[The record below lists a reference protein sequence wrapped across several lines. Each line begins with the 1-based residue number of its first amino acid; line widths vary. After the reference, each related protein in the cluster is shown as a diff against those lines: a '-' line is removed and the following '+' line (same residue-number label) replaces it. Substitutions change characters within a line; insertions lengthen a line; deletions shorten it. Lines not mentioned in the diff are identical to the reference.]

1 MTDVISDDDLADLL
15 GDFYDCP
22 VERAAVE
29 RVAPAAPAAPAAA
42 ATPARGKFYRRER
55 VDLEA
60 FRICVDNARAIF
72 EAPAPRGCGGSFT
85 IENGDGSRSTSSS
98 FECFLEII
106 VQFYQS
112 KLHNEHVIY
121 DYAAGRT
128 DGRLYGP
135 YSLQNCQRKLRHAIG
150 GGLYWDV
157 DQVNSHPTIFAA
169 ICLRKQIAA
178 PTLALYVADR
188 ASCIQRWTGVTY
200 EMPKGKRT
208 VKHTLETREDVKNF
222 VIALLYGRAS
232 IATAISCDELRA
244 LAAEVAAAGA
254 TLWRDREFSAERKRA
269 TAKAA
274 ANWRTNKQ
282 GSFLFNICAIQEAAI
297 TQRAIALLEARGNE
311 IATDCYD
318 GFLVYKSDPDS
329 GAPAPAV
336 DVAALSADASAHFGY
351 AIQFVEK
358 PLDQAFD
365 LTGLVALPDAE
376 SEAAITAA
384 TTDRRDGFDDLLP
397 EGVAVIGDSP
407 DRNANY
413 TTNALGDDQVSDVA
427 LRSACGTGKTV
438 YLVSVVRRLLE
449 RKPRARI
456 LFISCRVS
464 LSSQLIA
471 DLRKVDPRFAYYK
484 DIAGQLDLSKNPL
497 SVWQVDSFD
506 RIPDNL
512 PAFDLVVIDEPA
524 QLNAHIHTA
533 GNGKSKSR
541 FCTAVLAHVAR
552 AARVILTDNDLT
564 SALVAAFASIRRGA
578 GAATAQVVRS
588 VFQPWAGT
596 PVRLITGHYAKH
608 AGISAVFTYADH
620 QREERA
626 AGRPW
631 FSAVIAC
638 HSRKLADGLA
648 RAVLER
654 YGENA
659 PGAVKLYTSETGDA
673 EKRADL
679 EDANAVWGL
688 DAQLRPVAIVYTGTV
703 SVGVSCASA
712 GVGHCFGFFTTGNA
726 AAPQSSQMLFRCRAL
741 TGFTVAVYGPPGGRP
756 PGSVAGICA
765 DLVLARNRHNIPDEL
780 RHDRAVGIRDL
791 YGETATNAAD
801 LQRAITGSFEG
812 RLFIADA
819 VERNRSQ
826 AHFTARLVAILTG
839 AGLVVAVESGAPPTL
854 DAEKQLAKAVRQA
867 DSAASNDRATLI
879 ASGAG
884 AAVDRREV
892 REAEGKDGDEIGDR
906 TRAEKLGDEGARLAR
921 VFGVA
926 VEEVAGGVRDEQ
938 PYGGPDWVKYFG
950 ELADPYTRSK
960 LYLSG
965 RAAHRGPEATQFA
978 SIAEAAGFRDRAA
991 ALLGVDLRTEEP
1003 VRFAPSTCDPLVSNG
1018 AKPFADEVNTH
1029 GRRVFGA
1036 TNGPNRARREC
1047 KRAAVVAA
1055 LREVLGWFG
1064 GSVTAEYKTASDRD
1078 KGKVAA
1084 YLITWDW
1091 RASPE
1096 RPLLGPAPA
1105 PLVIAPRVN
1114 E

>member
-1 MTDVISDDDLADLL
+1 MTNQLTDVELDELL
-15 GDFYDCP
+15 QEWMP
-22 VERAAVE
+22 PK
-29 RVAPAAPAAPAAA
+29 VAPAFEIGRNDQFARLALERAPVRP
-42 ATPARGKFYRRER
+42 TSKFLRRER
-55 VDLEA
+55 VDLNA
-60 FRICVDNARAIF
+60 FRIVVDNARALF
-72 EAPAPRGCGGSFT
+72 YAPAPRGCGGHFN
-85 IENGDGSRSTSSS
+85 IENEDGSRSRSNS
-98 FECFLEII
+98 FECFYATL

-112 KLHNEHVIY
+112 KLHNEHVVY

-135 YSLQNCQRKLRHAIG
+135 YSLQSCQRKVRHAIAG
-150 GGLYWDV
+150 ALYWDL
-157 DQVNSHPTIFAA
+157 DQVNCHPTIFAA
-169 ICLRKQIAA
+169 ICARKRLAT

-188 ASCIQRWTGVTY
+188 PSCIQRWTGATY
-200 EMPKGKRT
+200 ELPKGKRT
-208 VKHTLETREDVKNF
+208 VKYTLETRDDVKDF
-222 VIALLYGRAS
+222 VISLLFGRAA
-232 IATAISCDELRA
+232 IAISNDELRA

-254 TLWRDREFSAERKRA
+254 ALENDREYHAELKRA
-269 TAKAA
+269 KKKKA
-274 ANWRTNKQ
+274 ANWRINKR
-282 GSFLFNICAIQEAAI
+282 GSFLFNICAVQESAI
-297 TQRAIALLEARGNE
+297 TQRAIAVLEARGNE

-318 GFLVYKSDPDS
+318 GFLVYRSNPD
-329 GAPAPAV
+329 GGDAPAV

-358 PLDQAFD
+358 PLDQGFD
-365 LTGLVALPDAE
+365 LTGLAPLPDAE
-376 SEAAITAA
+376 SEAAIAA
-384 TTDRRDGFDDLLP
+384 AAADRRDGFDDLLP
-397 EGVAVIGDSP
+397 EGVTVIGDSP
-407 DRNANY
+407 DRAANY
-413 TTNALGDDQVSDVA
+413 TTNALADDQVSDVA

-438 YLVSVVRRLLE
+438 YLVSVVRRLLD
-449 RKPRARI
+449 RKPSARV

-464 LSSQLIA
+464 LGSQLIA

-497 SVWQVDSFD
+497 SVWQIDSFD

-512 PAFDLVVIDEPA
+512 PAFDLIVIDEPA
-524 QLNAHIHTA
+524 QLNAHIHTS
-533 GNGKSKSR
+533 GNGNTKAR

-596 PVRLITGHYAKH
+596 PVRLITGYYAKH
-608 AGISAVFTYADH
+608 AGTTALFAYTDR

-638 HSRKLADGLA
+638 HSRKLADTLA
-648 RAVLER
+648 RALLDR

-679 EDANAVWGL
+679 SDANAVWGS
-688 DAQLRPVAIVYTGTV
+688 DALLRPVAIAYTGTV

-712 GVGHCFGFFTTGNA
+712 GVGHCFGFFTAGNA

-741 TGFTVAVYGPPGGRP
+741 TGFTVAVYGPPGGKP

-765 DLVLARNRHNIPDEL
+765 DLVLARNRHNIPNEL

-812 RLFIADA
+812 QLFIADA
-819 VERNRSQ
+819 VERNRS
-826 AHFTARLVAILTG
+826 AANFTARLVTILTG
-839 AGLVVAVESGAPPTL
+839 AGLVVTVESGAPPVL
-854 DAEKQLAKAVRQA
+854 DAEKKTAKAVRWA
-867 DSAASNDRATLI
+867 GAAATTERAVLI
-879 ASGAG
+879 ADGAS

-892 REAEGKDGDEIGDR
+892 REAEGLDGDEIGDR

-926 VEEVAGGVRDEQ
+926 AEDVAGGVRDEV
-938 PYGGPDWVKYFG
+938 PYGGHDWVKYFG
-950 ELADPYTRSK
+950 QLADKYTRSK
-960 LYLSG
+960 LYLGG
-965 RAAHRGPEATQFA
+965 RAAGRGPEPTQFA

-991 ALLGVDLRTEEP
+991 VLLGVDLKTEAE
-1003 VRFAPSTCDPLVSNG
+1003 VRFAPSTCDPLVSAG
-1018 AKPFADEVNTH
+1018 AKPFADEVNVH

-1036 TNGPNRARREC
+1036 TNGPARARREC

-1064 GSVTAEYKTASDRD
+1064 GSVTAEYKTPSDRD

-1091 RASPE
+1091 RVNAADPE
-1096 RPLLGPAPA
+1096 RPLWGPAPA
-1105 PLVIAPRVN
+1105 QLVIAA